1 MSHLRR
7 SSTRSAARIGRPV
20 RLLSI
25 LGAAALV
32 AGCLAYVA
40 ITTMVTGPGAP
51 ADLKALAARTGQ
63 ATAAGAAGAAGAT
76 AATAATAATPGTA
89 VPPAPAGWATV
100 FKDGFAGPAGS
111 APSAA
116 NWFYDIG
123 SGYGT
128 GEVEHTTSSTG
139 NVYLDG
145 HGHLVL
151 KATRADGA
159 WTSARIESAR
169 DDFQA
174 PAGGELEL
182 TASIEQPDP
191 ADGLGY
197 WPAFWALG
205 SPMRTGGGW
214 PTSGELDLMEDVNGL
229 NQASQTLHDAAGS
242 DGHPLIACRGTR
254 CESGYHTYSVIVDRA
269 NTKAEYL
276 QFLIDGRVTDTIP
289 EAEVGATAWREAI
302 DHGFFII
309 FDLAMGGNYPDGE
322 CNCTAPTAATSSGAS
337 MSVGYVAVYEKG
349 GNSTPNARPSA
360 TGRITGVDGRCL
372 ANQNGLNTEGNPIDA
387 SACTGGSGQQW
398 SAYSDHTLRTEG
410 GCLDVAG
417 GATTSG
423 TDVDWYPCNGTAA
436 QVWTRT
442 SAGELVNPKSGL
454 CLTDPGG
461 SATARLD
468 LAPCAAATAQR
479 WSAPTATP
487 APQTTS
493 TPKPTSTPSTT
504 TTTSTA
510 AGSPPPASFWGNTSA
525 IPQAKQVLEVRV
537 INQTNGRY
545 PDSEV
550 YWSFD
555 GTEKS
560 IAQQQ
565 YIDLPANSSG
575 RMYFY
580 LGSPASK
587 YYDFIEFT
595 VGTDS
600 MNVDTTRVDR
610 FGLKLAL
617 LAHSH
622 SGQTQEIG
630 EDYATFKESRAA
642 TFARFE
648 AFVPSQ
654 FKSLATIDAPYGIP
668 SPGNAPAFQPGG
680 KYANYFTAYAAA
692 NGATADTTADVFGCG
707 GTLSANPPLCA
718 ALNRHVARRPASEQ
732 SNPADFYRA
741 GPANY
746 YAEFWHENAINGK
759 QYGFPYD
766 DDASQSSDISVANP
780 QYMIVAVGW

>member
-7 SSTRSAARIGRPV
+7 SSTRSAARIGRPF

-25 LGAAALV
+25 LGAAMLV
-32 AGCLAYVA
+32 GGCLAYAA
-40 ITTMVTGPGAP
+40 ITTMTTGPRVP
-51 ADLKALAARTGQ
+51 AALAALAARTGQ
-63 ATAAGAAGAAGAT
+63 ATATTPTAPAPAAAPAASAAPA
-76 AATAATAATPGTA
+76 AATATA

-100 FKDGFAGPAGS
+100 FKDGFGGQAGS
-111 APSAA
+111 PPAAA
-116 NWFYDIG
+116 NWLYDIG
-123 SGYGT
+123 TGYGT
-128 GEVEHTTSSTG
+128 GEVEHTTSSTR

-145 HGHLVL
+145 RGHLVL
-151 KATRADGA
+151 KATRADGS
-159 WTSARIESAR
+159 WTSARIESTR

-174 PAGGELEL
+174 PPGGELEL
-182 TASIEQPDP
+182 TASVEQPDP

-242 DGHPLIACRGTR
+242 DGHPLTACRGSK
-254 CESGYHTYSVIVDRA
+254 CESGYHAYSVIVNRA
-269 NTKAEYL
+269 KTNAEYL
-276 QFLIDGRVTDTIP
+276 QFLIDGRVTDTVT
-289 EAEVGATAWREAI
+289 EAQVGATAWREAI

-322 CNCTAPTAATSSGAS
+322 CNCAAPAAATSSGAS
-337 MSVGYVAVYEKG
+337 MSVAYVAVYEKG
-349 GNSTPNARPSA
+349 GNSTPNPRLEA
-360 TGRITGVDGRCL
+360 TGRVTGIDGRCL
-372 ANQNGLNTEGNPIDA
+372 ANRNALNTEGNPIDA
-387 SACTGGSGQQW
+387 GACGGSSGQRW
-398 SAYSDHTLRTEG
+398 SAYSDHTLRAEG

-417 GATTSG
+417 GATAAG

-436 QVWTRT
+436 QAWTRKPD
-442 SAGELVNPKSGL
+442 GELVNPRSGL

-461 SATARLD
+461 SAAARLD
-468 LAPCAAATAQR
+468 IATCADAAAQR
-479 WSAPTATP
+479 WSSPTATTQ
-487 APQTTS
+487 ATETTN
-493 TPKPTSTPSTT
+493 TT
-504 TTTSTA
+504 KTTNATGA
-510 AGSPPPASFWGNTSA
+510 PPASFWGNTAA
-525 IPQAKQVLEVRV
+525 IPKAKHVVEVRV
-537 INQTNGRY
+537 INQTNGRF
-545 PDSEV
+545 PNSEV

-565 YIDLPANSSG
+565 YIDMPANSSG
-575 RMYFY
+575 RMYVY
-580 LGSPASK
+580 LGSKNSK
-587 YYDFIEFT
+587 YFDFIEFT
-595 VGTDS
+595 VGGDS

-622 SGQTQEIG
+622 SGQTQEVG
-630 EDYATFKESRAA
+630 EDYATFKESRAV

-654 FKSLATIDAPYGIP
+654 FKGLATIDAPYGIP
-668 SPGNAPAFQPGG
+668 SPGNDPAFQPGG
-680 KYANYFTAYAAA
+680 KYASYFTAYATAH
-692 NGATADTTADVFGCG
+692 GAKADTTADVFGCG

-718 ALNRHVARRPASEQ
+718 ALNRHVAQLPMSQQE
-732 SNPADFYRA
+732 NPADFYKA

-746 YAEFWHENAINGK
+746 YAQFWHENAINGK

-766 DDASQSSDISVANP
+766 DDANQSSDLSVANP
-780 QYMIVAVGW
+780 QYLIVAVGW

>member
-1 MSHLRR
+1 MSHLTR
-7 SSTRSAARIGRPV
+7 SSTRGKARIGRLV
-20 RLLSI
+20 RLLSV
-25 LGAAALV
+25 LGAAMLV

-40 ITTMVTGPGAP
+40 ITMATAP
-51 ADLKALAARTGQ
+51 REQAALAARTAQ
-63 ATAAGAAGAAGAT
+63 AAALAT
-76 AATAATAATPGTA
+76 TPATTPATTSATSPGKT

-100 FKDGFAGPAGS
+100 FTDGFAGPAGS
-111 APSAA
+111 APSDA

-123 SGYGT
+123 TGYGT
-128 GEVEHTTSSTG
+128 GEIEHTTSSTR

-145 HGHLVL
+145 RGHLVL
-151 KATRADGA
+151 KATRADGS

-174 PAGGELEL
+174 PPGGELEL

-229 NQASQTLHDAAGS
+229 NQASQTLHDSAGS
-242 DGHPLIACRGTR
+242 DGHPLIACRATR
-254 CESGYHTYSVIVDRA
+254 CESGYHTYSVIVSRA

-276 QFLIDGRVTDTIP
+276 QFQMDGRVTETIT
-289 EAEVGATAWREAI
+289 EAEVGAAAWREAI

-322 CNCTAPTAATSSGAS
+322 CHCTAPTAATSSGAS
-337 MSVGYVAVYEKG
+337 MSVSYVAVYEKG
-349 GNSTPNARPSA
+349 GNSTRTARPTA
-360 TGRITGVDGRCL
+360 TGHVTGIDGRCL
-372 ANQNGLNTEGNPIDA
+372 ANQNGLNTEGNPIGA
-387 SACTGGSGQQW
+387 RACTSGSGVGQQW

-417 GATTSG
+417 GGTTSG
-423 TDVDWYPCNGTAA
+423 TGVDWYPCNDTAA

-442 SAGELVNPKSGL
+442 SGGELVNPKSGL

-468 LAPCAAATAQR
+468 IATCAAAPAQR
-479 WSAPTATP
+479 WSAPTATV

-493 TPKPTSTPSTT
+493 T
-504 TTTSTA
+504 TSTA
-510 AGSPPPASFWGNTSA
+510 TPATGAPPASFWGSTSA
-525 IPQAKQVLEVRV
+525 IPKAKHVLEVKV

-560 IAQQQ
+560 IAQQR
-565 YIDLPANSSG
+565 YIDMPANSSG

-587 YYDFIEFT
+587 YFDFIEFT
-595 VGTDS
+595 VGADS

-630 EDYATFKESRAA
+630 EDYATFKETRAA

-654 FKSLATIDAPYGIP
+654 FKGLATIDAPYGIP
-668 SPGNAPAFQPGG
+668 SPGNDPAFQPGG
-680 KYANYFTAYAAA
+680 KYASYFTAYADA
-692 NGATADTTADVFGCG
+692 NGARADTTADVFGCG
-707 GTLSANPPLCA
+707 GALSADPPLCA
-718 ALNRHVARRPASEQ
+718 ALNRHVAQLPASGQ

-746 YAEFWHENAINGK
+746 YAEFWHENAIDGK

-766 DDASQSSDISVANP
+766 DDADQSSDISVANP
-780 QYMIVAVGW
+780 EYLIVAVGW